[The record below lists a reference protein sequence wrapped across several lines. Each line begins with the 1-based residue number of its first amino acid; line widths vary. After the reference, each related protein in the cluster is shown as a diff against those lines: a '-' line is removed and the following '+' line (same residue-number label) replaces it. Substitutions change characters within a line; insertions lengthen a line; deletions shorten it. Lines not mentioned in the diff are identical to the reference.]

1 MNACD
6 LNNNF
11 DKINNFI
18 EEKIDKINSDNILL
32 DEQNLI

>member
-18 EEKIDKINSDNILL
+18 KEKIDKINYDNVLL